1 MTTKYD
7 LACRLVDKH
16 VLTCVSSLIPA
27 LYAVA
32 SNGGNDDIE
41 AYHDELANLGSSEDY
56 EEPVC
61 SFIRD
66 DADLDQLEEIVEE
79 RGDWEDLLANIGFR
93 QEDLDEACTVADEAV
108 DGAWQ
113 AYLAEQEDDE
123 KEKALL
129 DKHNVLVDQ
138 RNALPEDLD
147 DWLKLNEGKEK
158 ELREL
163 VLLLV
168 EQERDGYREVGQ
180 TFDLDPDYNETFE
193 FWVVTTAL
201 GDWLK
206 DYGQSVEDVM
216 GLTVWGR
223 GACGQAIA
231 LDYVIMRIAFDLWG
245 GEVTESEPA
254 DAF

>member
-7 LACRLVDKH
+7 LACRLVEKH

-27 LYAVA
+27 LYEVA
-32 SNGGNDDIE
+32 TNGDHDDIE
-41 AYHDELANLGSSEDY
+41 AYQGELANLVCSADY

-66 DADLDQLEEIVEE
+66 DADLDQLEEIVTE

-93 QEDLDEACTVADEAV
+93 QDDLDEACTTADEAV
-108 DGAWQ
+108 DDAWQ
-113 AYLAEQEDDE
+113 AYIAAEDIEE
-123 KEKALL
+123 EAALL
-129 DKHNVLVDQ
+129 NKHEALCDE

-168 EQERDGYREVGQ
+168 EQESNGYQEVGSR
-180 TFDLDPDYNETFE
+180 FDIEPDYNETYE

-206 DYGQSVEDVM
+206 HYGQTVEDVM

-223 GACGQAIA
+223 GCTGQAIA
-231 LDYVIMRIAFDLWG
+231 LDYVITRIAYDLWG
-245 GEVTESEPA
+245 GEVDEKSVA

>member
-1 MTTKYD
+1 MTSKYD
-7 LACRLVDKH
+7 LASRLVEKH
-16 VLTCVSSLIPA
+16 VLACVSSLIPA
-27 LYAVA
+27 LYEVA
-32 SNGGNDDIE
+32 TNGDHDDIE
-41 AYHDELANLGSSEDY
+41 AYQDELANLVCSADY

-93 QEDLDEACTVADEAV
+93 QDDLDVACTAADEAV

-129 DKHNVLVDQ
+129 DKHEALVDQ

-147 DWLKLNEGKEK
+147 DWLKLNEGKEA

-168 EQERDGYREVGQ
+168 EQENNGYQEVGQ
-180 TFDLDPDYNETFE
+180 NFDIDPDYNETYE
-193 FWVVTTAL
+193 FWIVTDLLARC
-201 GDWLK
+201 LK
-206 DYGQSVEDVM
+206 QHGQAVENVL

-223 GACGQAIA
+223 GCTGQAIA
-231 LDYVIMRIAFDLWG
+231 LDYVITRIAYDLWG
-245 GEVTESEPA
+245 DEVTESSPA

>member
-7 LACRLVDKH
+7 LACRLVEKH

-32 SNGGNDDIE
+32 SNAGNDDIE
-41 AYHDELANLGSSEDY
+41 AYHDELTNLGSSEDY

-66 DADLDQLEEIVEE
+66 DADLDQLEEIVAE

-93 QEDLDEACTVADEAV
+93 QDDLDEACTEADEAV
-108 DGAWQ
+108 DDAWQ
-113 AYLAEQEDDE
+113 AYLAEEEDDE
-123 KEKALL
+123 KEAMLL
-129 DKHNVLVDQ
+129 DKHNALVDQ

-168 EQERDGYREVGQ
+168 EQESNGYQEVGQ
-180 TFDLDPDYNETFE
+180 HFDLDPDYNETYE

-206 DYGQSVEDVM
+206 HYGQTVEDVM

-223 GACGQAIA
+223 GCTGQAIA
-231 LDYVIMRIAFDLWG
+231 LDYVIMRIAYDLWG
-245 GEVTESEPA
+245 GEVDEKSAA

>member
-7 LACRLVDKH
+7 LACRLVEKH
-16 VLTCVSSLIPA
+16 VLTCVSTLIPA
-27 LYAVA
+27 LYSTAL
-32 SNGGNDDIE
+32 SGENEDIRSYE
-41 AYHDELANLGSSEDY
+41 EELTNLAYSADY
-56 EEPVC
+56 EGPVC
-61 SFIRD
+61 GFIRD
-66 DADLDQLEEIVEE
+66 DADLDQLEEIVAE
-79 RGDWEDLLANIGFR
+79 RGDWEDLLTNIGFR
-93 QEDLDEACTVADEAV
+93 QDDLDAACTAADEAV
-108 DGAWQ
+108 DDAWQ
-113 AYLAEQEDDE
+113 AYLAEEEDDE
-123 KEKALL
+123 KEDTLL

-138 RNALPEDLD
+138 RNAMPECLD

-180 TFDLDPDYNETFE
+180 TFDLDPDYNEPYE
-193 FWVVTTAL
+193 FWVVTTPL

-206 DYGQSVEDVM
+206 AYGQTVEDVM

-223 GACGQAIA
+223 GCTGQAIA